1 MTITNGVNQSYARL
15 INNELVLNKI
25 KEKKEISATLI
36 SQETNLSSASVSSII
51 KELLNSKIIKISKSE
66 SVSGVGRKQVYYSLN
81 EEYGLVVVVSLSD
94 KKSRLVITNIK
105 EEILFDISKKIEVY
119 NRYII
124 YELIL
129 EIKKLVETS
138 KYKDIP
144 IKHVI
149 VSVPGRVSK
158 NNELQLSKHFD
169 KDLFEKGNTIL
180 DLFEKYFTCDV
191 EIYNDIALQVYGE
204 KANGLLEEVE
214 NALLVHIDEGIGS
227 VLLING
233 TPYRGENGFAGEIG
247 LIKVCDHNKT
257 DCLDEFVSLRAL
269 KEKNNC
275 SSVEEL
281 VTKYKNDTNACT
293 SILDSAA
300 LIGSTFKDLQE
311 YLNVSKILVSG
322 RVKNFGKEYL
332 NILQNEVDKAFAS
345 CPVQFSDLGND
356 ASILGGINRALNQL
370 IKENSA
376 CVFNK

>member
-15 INNELVLNKI
+15 INNELVLKKI

-51 KELLNSKIIKISKSE
+51 KDFLNSGIIKISKSE
-66 SVSGVGRKQVYYSLN
+66 SVTGVGRKQVYYSLN
-81 EEYGLVVVVSLSD
+81 EEYGLIVVVSLSD

-105 EEILFDISKKIEVY
+105 EEILFDISKNIKVY
-119 NRYII
+119 NRFII

-129 EIKKLVETS
+129 EIKRLVETS

-191 EIYNDIALQVYGE
+191 VIYNDISLQVYGE
-204 KANGLLEEVE
+204 KAKGLLKGVE

-247 LIKVCDHNKT
+247 LIKICDHNKK

-269 KEKNNC
+269 KEKNDC

-281 VTKYKNDTNACT
+281 IEKYKNDTNTYT
-293 SILDSAA
+293 SILDSAY

-322 RVKNFGKEYL
+322 RVKEFKDEYL
-332 NILQNEVDKAFAS
+332 KILQKEVDKAFAS
-345 CPVQFSDLGND
+345 CPVQFSKLGND
-356 ASILGGINRALNQL
+356 AIILGGINRALHRL

-376 CVFNK
+376 CVFNR